1 MVKAELLKDIT
12 YNEFAKGYAGDTV
25 YVLLRSDG
33 VDWDS
38 SEFYV
43 IFSQERQEACTV
55 DVSYVKIIND
65 SGLEVN

>member
-12 YNEFAKGYAGDTV
+12 YNEFTKGYAGDTV

-38 SEFYV
+38 NEFYV
-43 IFSQERQEACTV
+43 IFSHGQQEACTV
-55 DVSYVKIIND
+55 DISYVKIIND